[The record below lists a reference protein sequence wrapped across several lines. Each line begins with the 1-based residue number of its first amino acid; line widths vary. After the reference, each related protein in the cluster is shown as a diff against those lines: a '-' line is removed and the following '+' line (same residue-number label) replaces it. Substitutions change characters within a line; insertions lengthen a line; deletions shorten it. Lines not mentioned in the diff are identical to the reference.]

1 MAAAEAMLGRR
12 YTVLGEVIKG
22 RQLGRQLGFPT
33 ANLKVFNEQLPIDG
47 VWCVSVTLANGD
59 TINGVGNLGMR
70 PTVEGEQ
77 AKRMLEVH
85 LLDFDAEIYGM
96 TMEVE
101 FLDYIRSEQ
110 KFSSVDALSS
120 QIQLDVIHSREF
132 HASQH

>member
-1 MAAAEAMLGRR
+1 
-12 YTVLGEVIKG
+12 
-22 RQLGRQLGFPT
+22 
-33 ANLKVFNEQLPIDG
+33 
-47 VWCVSVTLANGD
+47 
-59 TINGVGNLGMR
+59 
-70 PTVEGEQ
+70 
-77 AKRMLEVH
+77 LEVH